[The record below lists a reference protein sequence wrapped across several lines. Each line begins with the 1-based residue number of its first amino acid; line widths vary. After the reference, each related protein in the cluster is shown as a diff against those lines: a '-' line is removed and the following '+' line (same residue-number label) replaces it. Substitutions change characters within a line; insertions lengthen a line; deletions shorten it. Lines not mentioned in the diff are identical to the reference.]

1 MALTRN
7 FKDTVRARVQADPA
21 FRSALLTEAVNAF
34 LLGDIDTGKAV
45 LRDYIKATV
54 GFEEL
59 AEQTGSSKG
68 YIWELENRDTRKP
81 SAEKLMKIAEVL
93 GVTSDFLLDD
103 SKSEPDDSVM
113 KAALY
118 RNFERLDKNDQQRFM
133 KIIVDWGNKNES
145 SD

>member
-1 MALTRN
+1 MS
-7 FKDTVRARVQADPA
+7 
-21 FRSALLTEAVNAF
+21 SALGDKIRKLRKEVKKLT
-34 LLGDIDTGKAV
+34 L
-45 LRDYIKATV
+45 
-54 GFEEL
+54 EEL

-81 SAEKLMKIAEVL
+81 SAEKLMKITEVL